1 MNAPTSRDDRQRLW
15 PVSDRATPPAEGLRE
30 EDGRPA
36 VGGSGGVGRP
46 APNVARSAWPGRC
59 ARLPADQ
66 SGSISIVSV
75 FAVLLLA
82 FLLGMVM
89 NSSLQVDQKVKMQNA
104 ADAATYSGAVVVGRS
119 LNTLAYTNHLLCD
132 VFALTAFMREARDR
146 KAESLTPE
154 ILRNWARIG
163 PAFAESEFSKFAE
176 LGVAIQ
182 DKVPHEREVVRTFS
196 DWAAAASALMLP
208 VFEQI
213 LSEERIPEF
222 QRALVRTTTPLAQ
235 AAADEVAR
243 RHGRA
248 WPRPTNLSGCLWRTN
263 GETVAASDVTKVGS
277 VVDPVTDDV
286 PPGRQFYLE
295 HARAQRFE
303 LAHRYLRNWND
314 ESLPLFDGYVK
325 MSQFGNLWRIFT
337 GGHLQKL
344 LDSEYP
350 NRNLPF
356 QVLAPPGE
364 IAGIEGRLGYY
375 APDEAAR
382 LNTYLGGCSPREIA
396 GLNEYL
402 EDYYMV
408 VGVVYR
414 EKMSDRIPGVFRNPV
429 APDTQAYAQAMV
441 FVPKRRLIKVWPG
454 GPGGGGGDRASTQ
467 TGIPGQGVG
476 VGGPPSA
483 PVAPPPPSPPPPG
496 EEPSEAEKI
505 QPTVVRQD
513 VWYHPDAW
521 SLICQN
527 WTAQLVPATCGRI
540 PQILSTPPASMSSS
554 AFDLPA
560 LSDLSD
566 EEFLWISNH

>member
-1 MNAPTSRDDRQRLW
+1 MKSRI
-15 PVSDRATPPAEGLRE
+15 PAADSARGE
-30 EDGRPA
+30 A
-36 VGGSGGVGRP
+36 VP
-46 APNVARSAWPGRC
+46 AWPGRC
-59 ARLPADQ
+59 ARLHGDQ
-66 SGSISIVSV
+66 SGSISVASV

-104 ADAATYSGAVVVGRS
+104 ADAATYSGAVVIGRG
-119 LNTLAYTNHLLCD
+119 LNTVAFSNHLLCD
-132 VFALTAFMREARDR
+132 VFALTAFMREAQDR

-176 LGVAIQ
+176 LGVAIE

-196 DWAAAASALMLP
+196 DWAAAASALMKP

-222 QRALVRTTTPLAQ
+222 QSAVARTTPQLAQ
-235 AAADEVAR
+235 SAMEEVAR
-243 RHGRA
+243 RHGQA
-248 WPRPTNLSGCLWRTN
+248 WPRPTKLSGCLWRTN
-263 GETVAASDVTKVGS
+263 GATVVASGVTRGGI

-286 PPGRQFYLE
+286 PGREVYME
-295 HARAQRFE
+295 HARSQRFE

-325 MSQFGNLWRIFT
+325 MSQFSNLWRIFT

-344 LDSEYP
+344 LEEDYP
-350 NRNLPF
+350 HRNLPF

-364 IAGIEGRLGYY
+364 VADIEGRLGYY
-375 APDEAAR
+375 SPDEMAR
-382 LNTYLGGCSPREIA
+382 LNTYLEGCSGREAADI
-396 GLNEYL
+396 NRYL
-402 EDYYMV
+402 EQYCMV

-414 EKMSDRIPGVFRNPV
+414 EKMADRIPGIFRNPV
-429 APDTQAYAQAMV
+429 APDTQAFAQAMV

-454 GPGGGGGDRASTQ
+454 AGGGGGFDPSTQ

-476 VGGPPSA
+476 VGGPPPA
-483 PVAPPPPSPPPPG
+483 PSPPPPPAPPPPGG
-496 EEPSEAEKI
+496 EPPKEEEIEPL
-505 QPTVVRQD
+505 VVRQD

-527 WTAQLVPATCGRI
+527 WTAQLVPATCSRI
-540 PQILSTPPASMSSS
+540 PRILSTRPESS
-554 AFDLPA
+554 ASSDFDLPA
-560 LSDLSD
+560 LSELGVED
-566 EEFLWISNH
+566 FLWISNH